1 MLLLLL
7 KLLVRLLSAAVL
19 LLPQLLLQ
27 YSMQHE
33 WQPVMHQC
41 QESLVL
47 FCASCCW
54 MARLH
59 ANPGACSSSCVS
71 LMRLAAAFCA
81 SDAINEV
88 LIAARTRRLRHG
100 WALRRAGYLPGSSA
114 QDNPRMRWSV
124 HYDMLPLITHKHHL
138 HVWPLL
144 LPLPVLEKWSATF
157 QERFQAA
164 GSSICPHH

>member
-27 YSMQHE
+27 NSMQHE
-33 WQPVMHQC
+33 WQPVIHQC
-41 QESLVL
+41 QEINGPVL
-47 FCASCCW
+47 CLLLLDGPSACQPWCMQLLLRFS
-54 MARLH
+54 H
-59 ANPGACSSSCVS
+59 AFGS
-71 LMRLAAAFCA
+71 AFCA
-81 SDAINEV
+81 SDAINEF

-114 QDNPRMRWSV
+114 QDNPRMRLSV

-138 HVWPLL
+138 HVWSLL